1 MKYSVDFYRLVLQL
15 LPTFLRQPLIFGLL
29 RATVIGLLA
38 VYKAF
43 IAHRNGNIYR
53 LTHNGQVCYL
63 RTVLNDAYKSRYGRF
78 DILTIER
85 NGDWLY
91 AITETGTQ
99 IRLASS
105 EDQLNDAGK
114 YVDDNAKV
122 PVLANELML
131 NAEQNN
137 FIVSVPADLY
147 QTSLADIAALVDK
160 YKLISKR
167 AIYMQQS

>member
-1 MKYSVDFYRLVLQL
+1 M
-15 LPTFLRQPLIFGLL
+15 
-29 RATVIGLLA
+29 
-38 VYKAF
+38 YKAF
-43 IAHRNGNIYR
+43 IAHRGSNIYR

-63 RTVLNDAYKSRYGRF
+63 RAVLNDAYKSRYGRF

-91 AITETGTQ
+91 AITEAGTQ

-147 QTSLADIAALVDK
+147 QTNLADIAALVDK

-167 AIYMQQS
+167 VIYMQQS

>member
-29 RATVIGLLA
+29 RAAVIGLLS

-43 IAHRNGNIYR
+43 IAHRGSNIYR

-63 RTVLNDAYKSRYGRF
+63 RAVLNDAYKSRYGRF

-91 AITETGTQ
+91 AITEAGTQ

-147 QTSLADIAALVDK
+147 QTNLADIAALVDK

-167 AIYMQQS
+167 VIYMQQS